1 MMKIDDD
8 RDKDRDDD
16 QPDPDCLVSS
26 SLLVEQSS
34 IADRNSALGVGR
46 WALGVETIGI
56 FPNAL

>member
-46 WALGVETIGI
+46 
-56 FPNAL
+56 